1 MTPEQ
6 WQKVAK
12 LFRSALERKAGER
25 DRLIKAACQNDAA
38 LRQEV
43 LSLIAAHE
51 QAGSF
56 LERPA
61 IQGARKVEP
70 AGDGNGEA
78 RTSHTF
84 SVNQNVAG
92 RFKIV
97 RFIAQGGMGEV
108 YQAWDR
114 ELQEPVALKTVRLA
128 FANDEE
134 AELRFKR
141 EIQLA
146 RKVTHPNVCRIFDL
160 FHHQVA
166 QGAGANRYEG
176 QVTFLTMELL
186 CGETLAARLH
196 GSRCMTTDTAL
207 PIILQIGAALRAAH
221 EAGVIHRD
229 LKPENV
235 MLVRSAGRTRVVVT
249 DFGLARGRRA
259 KAPIGSRGHT
269 SLLWTLHSIQAQG
282 SLNTNK
288 RLRSGL
294 LGAVRSMSGDV
305 STALGAVMGTPG
317 YMSPEQILG
326 EKVDR
331 RADIFSFGV
340 ILYQMM
346 TGVMPYSTTSL
357 FNKLVIRFTQRPR
370 APRKLNP
377 EVPRHLEQ
385 VILKCLETEPAMRYQ
400 SADHVLRDLESKRM
414 GRVAR
419 AHPARWLL
427 AIGGAT
433 VLALAFLL
441 YFVLQS

>member
-1 MTPEQ
+1 MTPER
-6 WQKVAK
+6 WKKVAK
-12 LFRSALERKAGER
+12 LFRDALDRNTGER
-25 DRLIKAACQNDAA
+25 DRFIEAACQNDAP

-61 IQGARKVEP
+61 IQGVRTEET
-70 AGDGNGEA
+70 AGDGDGAAGPN
-78 RTSHTF
+78 HTF

-108 YQAWDR
+108 YQAWDT

-160 FHHQVA
+160 FHHQVTR
-166 QGAGANRYEG
+166 GTGSNRYEG

-186 CGETLAARLH
+186 CGETLAARLN
-196 GSRCMTTDTAL
+196 GSRRMTTDAAL

-221 EAGVIHRD
+221 EAGVVHRD

-235 MLVRSAGRTRVVVT
+235 MLVRSSGRTRVVVT
-249 DFGLARGRRA
+249 DFGLARGRRPN
-259 KAPIGSRGHT
+259 APFGRHGEP

-282 SLNTNK
+282 SKHTNR

-331 RADIFSFGV
+331 RTDIFAFGV
-340 ILYQMM
+340 IIYQMM

-370 APRKLNP
+370 TPRKLNP

-385 VILKCLETEPAMRYQ
+385 VVLKCLETEPALRYQ
-400 SADHVLRDLESKRM
+400 SADRVLADLESKRM

-419 AHPARWLL
+419 ARPFRLLL
-427 AIGGAT
+427 AIGG
-433 VLALAFLL
+433 VMILSLAILL
-441 YFVLQS
+441 YFLS